1 VYVENTESLFGEIAI
16 DDNDDEIDIDSVR
29 RDTMCDLHKSEMMYS
44 IVEKPIEISD
54 FQLVKQ
60 IK

>member
-1 VYVENTESLFGEIAI
+1 MYVENTESLFGEIAI
-16 DDNDDEIDIDSVR
+16 DDNDDEIDFDSVR

-54 FQLVKQ
+54 F
-60 IK
+60 

>member
-1 VYVENTESLFGEIAI
+1 MYIENTESLFREIEI
-16 DDNDDEIDIDSVR
+16 DDNDDEVDFDSIR

-44 IVEKPIEISD
+44 VLEKPVEISD
-54 FQLVKQ
+54 FELVKK